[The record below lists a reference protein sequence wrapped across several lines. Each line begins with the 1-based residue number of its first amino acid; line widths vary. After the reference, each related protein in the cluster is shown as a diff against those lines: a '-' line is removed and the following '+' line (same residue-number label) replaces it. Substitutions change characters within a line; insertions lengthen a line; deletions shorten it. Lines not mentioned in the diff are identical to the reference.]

1 MSTDAGNDAAIV
13 PGARRRPP
21 IAIKLAYGLGGA
33 VQNGGFDTAI
43 GFAFFF
49 YTAVLGLSA
58 SLVGLALAIG
68 LLFDALVDPFIG
80 SWSDN
85 LKSRLGRRLP
95 PMLIA
100 TPLVA
105 VFMGLLFSP
114 PPNLE
119 GLALFSWLTFMAIA
133 ARGAMSLFNV
143 PFLTLGAE
151 LETDYSARTG
161 LVMYRVITG
170 LGVTVMITAVGYSFY
185 FADGGLLK
193 AESYPGFGWSIA
205 AFLFTS
211 MTLCCLGIYRFAAAL
226 PQPAQSPAPIWKRLP
241 EGVVEI
247 FRNRSFRFLFVAA
260 VLFYGSLGVNAS
272 LNSHSFLFVWRM
284 RSETIQFVT
293 YAFLLGTL
301 LGGVSAPVF
310 QRRLEK
316 KHIVLIGFGLL
327 IANWLVLQG
336 LKLAGLYVPL
346 GDDAIL
352 PMQINSFT
360 AGLGVGFI
368 SVVYPSMMADAADEH
383 EMLFHQRREGLY
395 FAGLGLANNAG
406 RSIGVMIAG
415 FALDLISFPRTVSA
429 EDVTVIPETVQ
440 SQLVLIWGPLPSLVA
455 ILSMVVFSSYAITR
469 ARHREISLALG
480 RHS

>member
-1 MSTDAGNDAAIV
+1 MPTEAGRDSAAI
-13 PGARRRPP
+13 PSFHPRPP
-21 IAIKLAYGLGGA
+21 QSVKFAYGLGGA

-43 GFAFFF
+43 GFVFFF

-68 LLFDALVDPFIG
+68 LLFDALIDPFIG

-95 PMLIA
+95 PMLTA
-100 TPLVA
+100 APLVA
-105 VFMGLLFSP
+105 ISMGCLFSP
-114 PPNLE
+114 PP
-119 GLALFSWLTFMAIA
+119 GLSEIALFTWLTAMAIA
-133 ARGAMSLFNV
+133 ARGSMSLFNV

-161 LVMYRVITG
+161 LVVYRVISG
-170 LGVTVMITAVGYSFY
+170 LGVTVMITAVGYSVY

-193 AESYPGFGWSIA
+193 AESYPGFGWSVA
-205 AFLFTS
+205 GFLFIS
-211 MTLCCLGIYRFAAAL
+211 MSLCCLGLYKFAAGL
-226 PQPAQSPAPIWKRLP
+226 PQPEPSASPIWKRLP
-241 EGVVEI
+241 AGVVEV

-284 RSETIQFVT
+284 RSESIQFVT

-301 LGGVSAPVF
+301 LGGLSAPLF

-336 LKLAGLYVPL
+336 LKLAGLYLPL
-346 GDDAIL
+346 GDDALL

-383 EMLFHQRREGLY
+383 EMLFRQRREGLY

-415 FALDLISFPRTVSA
+415 LALDMIDFPRTVTA
-429 EDVTVIPETVQ
+429 QDVTAIPESVQ
-440 SQLVLIWGPLPSLVA
+440 NQLVFIWGPLPSVVA
-455 ILSMVVFSSYAITR
+455 IVSMVVFSSYAITR
-469 ARHREISLALG
+469 ARHREIALALG
-480 RHS
+480 RST